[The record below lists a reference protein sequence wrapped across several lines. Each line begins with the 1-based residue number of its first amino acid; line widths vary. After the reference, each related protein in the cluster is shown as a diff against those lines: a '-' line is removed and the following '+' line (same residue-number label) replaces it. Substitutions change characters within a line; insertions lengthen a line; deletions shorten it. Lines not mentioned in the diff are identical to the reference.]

1 MDSFLYGVEFLKPMT
16 LREIAE
22 KISMHESTVSRVT
35 TGKFIGTPRGLFE
48 LKYFFTSS
56 IEGTDGSS
64 LSSEAVRAKIRNLID
79 QETAGNIL
87 SDDDLV
93 DLLHKDG
100 VDIARRT
107 IAKYREAM
115 NIGSSVQ
122 RRRQKKNG
130 R

>member
-1 MDSFLYGVEFLKPMT
+1 
-16 LREIAE
+16 
-22 KISMHESTVSRVT
+22 MHESTVSRVT
-35 TGKFIGTPRGLFE
+35 SNKFMATPRGMFE
-48 LKYFFTSS
+48 LKYFFTST

-64 LSSEAVRAKIRNLID
+64 LSSESVRAKIKSLIEA
-79 QETAGNIL
+79 ETADDIL

-93 DLLHKDG
+93 TLLRKDG

-122 RRRQKKNG
+122 RRRMKKT
-130 R
+130 